1 MIGFENIRVTS
12 PYRLKIVKDIQIEW
26 KPNEHGRLFIR
37 GLVDDQDQVNAVLKA
52 STDDQVQAFDGETK
66 IFSGLIANV
75 QTKHHNGIYSIEI
88 EAVSGSSRL
97 DAQKRRRS
105 FQNKN
110 MTYGELVKSVLK
122 AYAGYDV
129 IQLVGENDSIGE
141 PIIQYDE
148 TDWEFLKRM
157 ASHFQSVVFSDIYEA
172 KPRMYIGVPT
182 RNSIQLPDDLPYTA
196 SKDLLAYQNAR
207 SGSASVHHTDFFTYE
222 IQSGT
227 RYAIGDEVLFRDKP
241 MVISEMKAAMDKGQ
255 LIYNYRLS
263 RRDGIRQNRIHNQK
277 LIGISMNGKVLDV
290 KGQQIKLHLEIDQEQ
305 SPASAY
311 WFPFAPPTGSAMYSM
326 PQKGTNASLYFP
338 DDAGSK
344 AKVIGCVR
352 TNGEDCSKTGDPNNR
367 YFGTEHGSEL
377 EITPTA
383 INVVSGSK
391 EPLMISFDDAAGVI
405 LTSHR
410 KLTMNAGEDISL
422 YTPKRVVFR
431 TPNMILAKK
440 LSKLSGFTVESEY
453 HILGSKVKLDGA
465 DRTSYPKYND
475 EIETYTPPPPPKEEE
490 SGGWGFW
497 DKVCAAVAVVVV
509 VALVVT
515 ATVVTGGV
523 AGAVLMGAAFG
534 AVGAVGATFA
544 NDLARGEWSS
554 GETYLRSALTG
565 GIVGAVTGGIFGP
578 VGGAASTT
586 LLPATTSQV
595 ASGFTAMLASGFA
608 SGYTDYT
615 LTELINGRRP
625 TFTGAVTVGT
635 QSAMFSGFLIGLRP
649 VKNALQDLFTK
660 GIKPKTSTN
669 SPQPH
674 IDELKVNNKQ
684 EPDVEGAP
692 KKGREGTDE
701 DFVTYRRVQ
710 GDGSKDILLIDEKG
724 NIHINAKWKKSQLNV
739 STGKDHAQYFHNKR
753 GEDSYIVEFDVPKWL
768 DDFIAEN
775 AIPQGNYTKNPLNQG
790 GAAPK
795 IVDRT
800 VFQKHGFEGVAYEI
814 PAPIKDWLIE
824 YAVNAKTVP

>member
-1 MIGFENIRVTS
+1 M
-12 PYRLKIVKDIQIEW
+12 
-26 KPNEHGRLFIR
+26 
-37 GLVDDQDQVNAVLKA
+37 
-52 STDDQVQAFDGETK
+52 
-66 IFSGLIANV
+66 
-75 QTKHHNGIYSIEI
+75 
-88 EAVSGSSRL
+88 
-97 DAQKRRRS
+97 
-105 FQNKN
+105 
-110 MTYGELVKSVLK
+110 LK

-129 IQLVGENDSIGE
+129 IQLVGENEPIGE

-196 SKDLLAYQNAR
+196 SKDLLAYQEAR

-241 MVISEMKAAMDKGQ
+241 MVISEMKAAMDQGQ

-263 RRDGIRQNRIHNQK
+263 RRDGIRQSRIHNQK

-290 KGQQIKLHLEIDQEQ
+290 KGQQVKLHLEIDQEQ

-453 HILGSKVKLDGA
+453 HLLGSQVKLDGA

-554 GETYLRSALTG
+554 GATYLRSALTG

-635 QSAMFSGFLIGLRP
+635 QSAMFSGFLVGLRP

-674 IDELKVNNKQ
+674 MDELKVKQ
-684 EPDVEGAP
+684 KPDVEVDL
-692 KKGREGTDE
+692 KKGPEGTGNDNREVQKPMFGEDWDAYFRSKYGDE
-701 DFVTYRRVQ
+701 NVTWETKKSSSGNRGTNSKPPKQVRYGETDLSSMAKKYRIENQIYDLRNLVVAEIEIDGVRTLKVFESTSQPVVKPNGNVEVKKVHSEKVLVEEKNAAEKNGQKYTVHRVYTEREPCIIGGHDCKELLARELPDAEVTYSVQ
-710 GDGSKDILLIDEKG
+710 YGDKASRD
-724 NIHINAKWKKSQLNV
+724 
-739 STGKDHAQYFHNKR
+739 
-753 GEDSYIVEFDVPKWL
+753 
-768 DDFIAEN
+768 
-775 AIPQGNYTKNPLNQG
+775 QGNADL
-790 GAAPK
+790 
-795 IVDRT
+795 
-800 VFQKHGFEGVAYEI
+800 
-814 PAPIKDWLIE
+814 
-824 YAVNAKTVP
+824 AKELEKLKE

>member
-1 MIGFENIRVTS
+1 MLEVDTS
-12 PYRLKIVKDIQIEW
+12 F
-26 KPNEHGRLFIR
+26 FI
-37 GLVDDQDQVNAVLKA
+37 
-52 STDDQVQAFDGETK
+52 T
-66 IFSGLIANV
+66 NV
-75 QTKHHNGIYSIEI
+75 
-88 EAVSGSSRL
+88 
-97 DAQKRRRS
+97 
-105 FQNKN
+105 
-110 MTYGELVKSVLK
+110 

-129 IQLVGENDSIGE
+129 IQLVGENEPIGE
-141 PIIQYDE
+141 PIIQYEE

-157 ASHFQSVVFSDIYEA
+157 ASHLQSVVFSDIYET
-172 KPRMYIGVPT
+172 KPRMYIGVPN

-196 SKDLLAYQNAR
+196 SKDLLAYQEAR
-207 SGSASVHHTDFFTYE
+207 SGAASVHHTDFFKYE

-241 MVISEMKAAMDKGQ
+241 MVISEMKAAMDQGQ
-255 LIYNYRLS
+255 LIYNYCLS
-263 RRDGIRQNRIHNQK
+263 RRDGIRQNRIHNPK
-277 LIGISMNGKVLDV
+277 LVGVSMNGKVLDV
-290 KGQQIKLHLEIDQEQ
+290 KGQQVKLHLEIDQEQ

-453 HILGSKVKLDGA
+453 HLLGSQVKLDGA

-475 EIETYTPPPPPKEEE
+475 EIETYTPPQEEK

-509 VALVVT
+509 VALVVA

-523 AGAVLMGAAFG
+523 AGAILMGAAFG
-534 AVGAVGATFA
+534 AVGAVGATLA
-544 NDLARGEWSS
+544 NDLAR
-554 GETYLRSALTG
+554 
-565 GIVGAVTGGIFGP
+565 
-578 VGGAASTT
+578 
-586 LLPATTSQV
+586 
-595 ASGFTAMLASGFA
+595 
-608 SGYTDYT
+608 
-615 LTELINGRRP
+615 
-625 TFTGAVTVGT
+625 
-635 QSAMFSGFLIGLRP
+635 
-649 VKNALQDLFTK
+649 
-660 GIKPKTSTN
+660 
-669 SPQPH
+669 
-674 IDELKVNNKQ
+674 
-684 EPDVEGAP
+684 
-692 KKGREGTDE
+692 
-701 DFVTYRRVQ
+701 
-710 GDGSKDILLIDEKG
+710 
-724 NIHINAKWKKSQLNV
+724 
-739 STGKDHAQYFHNKR
+739 
-753 GEDSYIVEFDVPKWL
+753 
-768 DDFIAEN
+768 
-775 AIPQGNYTKNPLNQG
+775 
-790 GAAPK
+790 
-795 IVDRT
+795 DRM
-800 VFQKHGFEGVAYEI
+800 E
-814 PAPIKDWLIE
+814 
-824 YAVNAKTVP
+824 